1 MVMKM
6 RSQRGA
12 TLLIT
17 LIMLV
22 LLTMFAVS
30 ALNTGTTNLK
40 VVGNMQSRSEALNA
54 TQAAIETVLSSPLFI
69 SNPANAVLNPCGG
82 ANTLCTDVIGD
93 PNRPPEY
100 TTRLIPPPSCVQV
113 RAIKNSELVLTNPE
127 DLGCAAGQ
135 AQTFGVA
142 GVVLGDSLCS
152 KTVWEIT
159 AVTTGAASGATVTAV
174 QGVGVRISA
183 DDAASCL

>member
-1 MVMKM
+1 MVMNM
-6 RSQRGA
+6 RCQRGV

-30 ALNTGTTNLK
+30 ALNTGTANLK

-54 TQAAIETVLSSPLFI
+54 TQGAIETVLSSPLFI
-69 SNPANAVLNPCGG
+69 SNPTNAVLSPCGG
-82 ANTLCTDVIGD
+82 ANTLCTDVTGD
-93 PNRPPEY
+93 GTPEY
-100 TTRLIPPPSCVQV
+100 TTKLTPTPSCVQV

-127 DLGCAAGQ
+127 DLGCTAGQ
-135 AQTFGVA
+135 AQTFGVTGA
-142 GVVLGDSLCS
+142 VLGDSLCS

-159 AVTTGAASGATVTAV
+159 AVTTGTGSGATVTAV
-174 QGVGVRISA
+174 QGVGVRVSA
-183 DDAASCL
+183 DDAAANCP